1 MSIKTK
7 LSTSFDST
15 KQTAFLTLNWTG
27 NNDPGAWDYAALYGH
42 KPRGTDDDCLTNQ
55 WVHTKA
61 RSSYVTGTPADG
73 RKDYWAAYITEDK
86 WFNKTLS
93 ANYHYVNRPRDAT
106 MTCGYKPTEAVKTLQ
121 HTYAIMILADGSH
134 VKCCCYLNYA
144 QIHFAS
150 VAAFVAGWRSS

>member
-61 RSSYVTGTPADG
+61 RSSYEGAVSPVRQQMAAKITGPLTLLKINGLIRPFPRIITTSTG
-73 RKDYWAAYITEDK
+73 RGTQ
-86 WFNKTLS
+86 
-93 ANYHYVNRPRDAT
+93 R
-106 MTCGYKPTEAVKTLQ
+106 
-121 HTYAIMILADGSH
+121 
-134 VKCCCYLNYA
+134 
-144 QIHFAS
+144 
-150 VAAFVAGWRSS
+150 